1 MKKFLLLSCAA
12 LATVTANAQDY
23 KMSNIDFGKTQS
35 MAMKAITPAPQR
47 SNMEITPALKS
58 AVKDMSAIK
67 NKMAKAPALSNLDGD
82 YIEHYLGTGYS
93 QDYTF
98 TQAGSVSTT
107 TQDGKKYVQLVMAN
121 GYATVVGEY
130 DEAAGT
136 ITCGSQYVYE
146 DTKNGWGRFVIY
158 GIDSE
163 DKLTED
169 LSFTVDDNGVITCD
183 QAGFYIHM
191 PEYEDGKY
199 AWTLGYE
206 WVISPVNGV
215 HSFAVNQNN
224 QGWKDITDV
233 PVSVDDAGFFV
244 DVYNFLSMGY
254 VSMDVNDDC
263 TVSMPVG
270 QPMLPCAYISQSID
284 TSVYGEFFILY
295 GTTSEDGESW
305 GLDLEATDIKGKIE
319 GNTLYF
325 EQLFPVLTL
334 LDEESAGYSMGW
346 FGGVTISL
354 DKDFQIAAGIED
366 VNNTV
371 ESKIKNAKTFNI
383 MGQRV
388 NSDAKGLII
397 RDGKKFLKK

>member
-23 KMSNIDFGKTQS
+23 KMANIDFGKTQS

-67 NKMAKAPALSNLDGD
+67 NKMAKAPAMSSLDGD
-82 YIEHYLGTGYS
+82 YIEHYLGIGYS
-93 QDYTF
+93 QDYYF
-98 TQAGSVSTT
+98 TQAGAVATAE
-107 TQDGKKYVQLVMAN
+107 QDGKKLVQLTMAN
-121 GYATVVGEY
+121 GYATIVGEY
-130 DEAAGT
+130 DEATGA
-136 ITCGSQYVYE
+136 INCGAQYCYE
-146 DTKNGWGRFVIY
+146 DTKNGWGRFAIY

-163 DKLTED
+163 DQIVED
-169 LSFTVDDNGVITCD
+169 LSFTVDDNGTISCD
-183 QAGFYIHM
+183 QKGYYIAM

-199 AWTLGYE
+199 AWTFGYE

-215 HSFAVNQNN
+215 HSFAVDQNE
-224 QGWKDITDV
+224 GWKDITDV
-233 PVSVDDAGFFV
+233 PVAVDDAGFFV

-254 VSMDVNDDC
+254 VGMDVNDDC

-270 QPMLPCAYISQSID
+270 QPLYPVSPSID
-284 TSVYGEFFILY
+284 KDVYGEFFIIY
-295 GTTSEDGESW
+295 GTKSDDGKNW
-305 GLDLEATDIKGKIE
+305 GVDFDAQDIKGKIE

-325 EQLFPVLTL
+325 EQLFPVFTL
-334 LDEESAGYSMGW
+334 FDEQSSGYSMGW

-354 DKDFQIAAGIED
+354 DKDFQITAGIEN

-388 NSDAKGLII
+388 NSNAKGLII

>member
-12 LATVTANAQDY
+12 LATVSANAQDY

-47 SNMEITPALKS
+47 SNMELTPALKS

-67 NKMAKAPALSNLDGD
+67 NKFAKAPALSNLDGD
-82 YIEHYLGTGYS
+82 YIEHYAGVGYS

-98 TQAGSVSTT
+98 TKAGSVSTFT
-107 TQDGKKYVQLVMAN
+107 EEGKKYVEFVMAN
-121 GYATVVGEY
+121 GYATFYGEY

-136 ITCGSQYVYE
+136 INCGAQYVYE
-146 DTKNGWGRFVIY
+146 DQKNGWGRFALY

-163 DKLTED
+163 DQLVED
-169 LSFTVDDNGVITCD
+169 LSFTVEDNGTISCD
-183 QAGFYIHM
+183 QAGFYIAM
-191 PEYEDGKY
+191 PDYEGGKY
-199 AWTLGYE
+199 AWTYGYD

-215 HSFAVNQNN
+215 HSFAVNQ
-224 QGWKDITDV
+224 QKDWQDITDV
-233 PVSVDDAGFFV
+233 PVAVDDAGFFV
-244 DVYNFLSMGY
+244 DVYNFLTFGY

-263 TVSMPVG
+263 TVSMPTG
-270 QPMLPCAYISQSID
+270 QPMIPCEFVSSSID
-284 TSVYGEFFILY
+284 PDVYGEFFILY
-295 GTTSEDGESW
+295 GTKSDDGQSW
-305 GLDLEATDIKGKIE
+305 SLDLEADAINGKIE

-366 VNNTV
+366 VNSTV
-371 ESKIKNAKTFNI
+371 ESKIKNAKSYNI

-388 NSDAKGLII
+388 NNDAKGLII

>member
-23 KMSNIDFGKTQS
+23 KMANIDFGKTQS

-82 YIEHYLGTGYS
+82 YIEHYLGIGYS

-98 TQAGSVSTT
+98 TQAGTVSTS
-107 TQDGKKYVQLVMAN
+107 TQDGKKWVQLVMAN

-146 DTKNGWGRFVIY
+146 DTKNGWGRFAMY

-169 LSFTVDDNGVITCD
+169 LSFTVDDEGVITCD
-183 QAGFYIHM
+183 QAGFYIAM
-191 PEYEDGKY
+191 PEYEDGQY
-199 AWTLGYE
+199 AWTFGKE

-215 HSFAVNQNN
+215 HSFAVDQNE
-224 QGWKDITDV
+224 GWKDITDV
-233 PVSVDDAGFFV
+233 PVAVDDAGFFV

-254 VSMDVNDDC
+254 VGMEVNDDC

-270 QPMLPCAYISQSID
+270 QPLYPVSPSID
-284 TSVYGEFFILY
+284 KDVYGEFFIIY
-295 GTTSEDGESW
+295 GTKSDDGESW
-305 GLDLEATDIKGKIE
+305 GVDFDAQDIKGKIE
-319 GNTLYF
+319 GNTLYI
-325 EQLFPVLTL
+325 EQLFPVSTGIS
-334 LDEESAGYSMGW
+334 ENSWYSMGW

-354 DKDFQIAAGIED
+354 DKDFQITAGIEN

-371 ESKIKNAKTFNI
+371 ESKIKNTKTFNI

>member
-23 KMSNIDFGKTQS
+23 KMANIDFGKTQS

-82 YIEHYLGTGYS
+82 YIEHYLGVGYS

-98 TQAGSVSTT
+98 TQAGTVSTS
-107 TQDGKKYVQLVMAN
+107 TQDGKKWVQLVMAN

-136 ITCGSQYVYE
+136 ITCGAQYVYE
-146 DTKNGWGRFVIY
+146 DTEKGLGRFALY
-158 GIDSE
+158 GMDSE
-163 DKLTED
+163 GNLTED
-169 LSFTVDDNGVITCD
+169 LSFTVDDEGVITCD
-183 QAGFYIHM
+183 QAGFYIAM
-191 PEYEDGKY
+191 PDYEDGQY
-199 AWTLGYE
+199 AWTFGKE

-215 HSFAVNQNN
+215 HSFAVDQNE
-224 QGWKDITDV
+224 GWKDITDV
-233 PVSVDDAGFFV
+233 PVAVDDAGFFV

-254 VSMDVNDDC
+254 VGMEVNDDC

-270 QPMLPCAYISQSID
+270 QPMLPCAYVSQNID
-284 TSVYGEFFILY
+284 TDVYGEFFIIY
-295 GTTSEDGESW
+295 GTKSDDGKSW
-305 GLDLEATDIKGKIE
+305 GVDFDAQDIKGKIE

-325 EQLFPVLTL
+325 EQLFPVFTL
-334 LDEESAGYSMGW
+334 FDEEDSGYSMGW

-354 DKDFQIAAGIED
+354 DKDFQITAGIEN

>member
-1 MKKFLLLSCAA
+1 M
-12 LATVTANAQDY
+12 AT
-23 KMSNIDFGKTQS
+23 IDFGKTKS

-183 QAGFYIHM
+183 QAGFYIAM
-191 PEYEDGKY
+191 PEYEGGKY

-233 PVSVDDAGFFV
+233 PVAVDDAGFFV

-270 QPMLPCAYISQSID
+270 QPMIPCAYISQSID

-388 NSDAKGLII
+388 NSNAKGLII

>member
-23 KMSNIDFGKTQS
+23 KMANIDFGKTQS
-35 MAMKAITPAPQR
+35 MAMKAITPSPKK

-67 NKMAKAPALSNLDGD
+67 NKMAKAPAMSNLDGD
-82 YIEHYLGTGYS
+82 YIEHYLGVGYS

-98 TQAGSVSTT
+98 TQAGAVATAE
-107 TQDGKKYVQLVMAN
+107 QDGKKLVQLTMAN

-130 DEAAGT
+130 DEATGA
-136 ITCGSQYVYE
+136 INCGAQYCYE
-146 DTKNGWGRFVIY
+146 DTKNGWGRFAIY

-163 DKLTED
+163 DQIVED
-169 LSFTVDDNGVITCD
+169 LSFTVDDNGTISCD
-183 QAGFYIHM
+183 QAGFYIAM

-199 AWTLGYE
+199 AWTFGKE

-215 HSFAVNQNN
+215 HSFAVDQNE
-224 QGWKDITDV
+224 GWKDITDV
-233 PVSVDDAGFFV
+233 PVAVDDAGFFV

-254 VSMDVNDDC
+254 VGMDVNDDC

-270 QPMLPCAYISQSID
+270 QPLYPVSPSID
-284 TSVYGEFFILY
+284 KDVYGEFFIIY
-295 GTTSEDGESW
+295 GTKSDDGESW
-305 GLDLEATDIKGKIE
+305 GVDFDAQDIKGKIE

-325 EQLFPVLTL
+325 EQLFPVFTL
-334 LDEESAGYSMGW
+334 FDEQSSGYSMGW

-354 DKDFQIAAGIED
+354 DKDFQITAGIEN

-371 ESKIKNAKTFNI
+371 ESKIKNTKTFNI

>member
-1 MKKFLLLSCAA
+1 
-12 LATVTANAQDY
+12 
-23 KMSNIDFGKTQS
+23 
-35 MAMKAITPAPQR
+35 
-47 SNMEITPALKS
+47 
-58 AVKDMSAIK
+58 
-67 NKMAKAPALSNLDGD
+67 
-82 YIEHYLGTGYS
+82 
-93 QDYTF
+93 
-98 TQAGSVSTT
+98 
-107 TQDGKKYVQLVMAN
+107 MAN

-183 QAGFYIHM
+183 QAGFYIAM
-191 PEYEDGKY
+191 PEYEGGKY

-233 PVSVDDAGFFV
+233 PVAVDDAGFFV

-270 QPMLPCAYISQSID
+270 QPMIPCAYVSQSID

-346 FGGVTISL
+346 FGGVTIAL

-388 NSDAKGLII
+388 NSNAKGLII

>member
-23 KMSNIDFGKTQS
+23 KMANIDFGKTQS

-191 PEYEDGKY
+191 PEYEDGQY

-270 QPMLPCAYISQSID
+270 QPMIPCAYISQSID

-388 NSDAKGLII
+388 NSNAKGLII